1 MPCAGSKRPYP
12 TKTIGART
20 SAEGESSTGRKSDPR
35 RRERRCCGTV
45 SSSSRS
51 SVIVRIGT
59 GAVCFHSRCGN
70 GFVRF
75 SGGDAGERWSRSSLN
90 RLATN
95 EAEASS
101 CALPVCRPRYAGP
114 LSVVISASIRSAEI
128 CSSAASSELLVEMEE
143 SSGGPAKRE
152 DAKHAMKQK
161 QDQQAR
167 TSFIRSR
174 GIPVR

>member
-1 MPCAGSKRPYP
+1 MPCAGSTRPYP
-12 TKTIGART
+12 TKTIGAWT
-20 SAEGESSTGRKSDPR
+20 SAEGESSTGRKSDPL
-35 RRERRCCGTV
+35 RRERRCCRTV
-45 SSSSRS
+45 SSHRGS
-51 SVIVRIGT
+51 SVIVRRGT
-59 GAVCFHSRCGN
+59 GAVCLHSRCGN

-75 SGGDAGERWSRSSLN
+75 SGGDAAERWSRSSLN

-143 SSGGPAKRE
+143 SSGEPANME
-152 DAKHAMKQK
+152 DAKQVKQK
-161 QDQQAR
+161 QDKQAR
-167 TSFIRSR
+167 TSFIRFR